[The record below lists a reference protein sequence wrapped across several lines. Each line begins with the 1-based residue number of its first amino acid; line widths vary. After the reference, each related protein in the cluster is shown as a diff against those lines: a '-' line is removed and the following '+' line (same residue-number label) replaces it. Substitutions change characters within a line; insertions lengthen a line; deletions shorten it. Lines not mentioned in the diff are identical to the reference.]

1 MQKEEHIKIIHNLS
15 TYKAINDRDQWFPR
29 VTAEKVNI
37 QEEIKYPDGGS
48 WPVIQI
54 NCLNDNTIL
63 ELDTVQSRKGT
74 NKKLLFNSNID
85 DEYLLVFKEL
95 FNLIIRFKETFALGI
110 ALNKNSETV
119 TCEVSF
125 KICEKCKATY
135 MAIYG
140 KRSESGRD
148 DDNVLYVHGIWQVTL
163 SKEFKEHLGC
173 L

>member
-1 MQKEEHIKIIHNLS
+1 MQKEDHIEIKNSLS
-15 TYKAINDRDQWFPR
+15 FYKAINDRDQWFPR

-54 NCLNDNTIL
+54 NCLNDDTIL

-74 NKKLLFNSNID
+74 YKKRLVNYNID
-85 DEYLLVFKEL
+85 DEYLIVFKEL
-95 FNLIIRFKETFALGI
+95 FNLIVRFKETFALGI

>member
-1 MQKEEHIKIIHNLS
+1 MQKEDHIEIKNSLPF
-15 TYKAINDRDQWFPR
+15 YKAINDRDEWFPR
-29 VTAEKVNI
+29 ITAEKVNI

-54 NCLNDNTIL
+54 KCVNDDTLL

-74 NKKLLFNSNID
+74 IKKVLMNHRIEEVYLEELLKKFSLHFGNQKTFSLEVPNKDYYSSYGNISI
-85 DEYLLVFKEL
+85 K
-95 FNLIIRFKETFALGI
+95 
-110 ALNKNSETV
+110 S
-119 TCEVSF
+119 
-125 KICEKCKATY
+125 CEKCNATY

-148 DDNVLYVHGIWQVTL
+148 DDNVLYVHGIWQVAL
-163 SKEFKEHLGC
+163 SEEFKEHLGD

>member
-15 TYKAINDRDQWFPR
+15 SYKAINDRDQWFPR
-29 VTAEKVNI
+29 VTAEKVKI

-54 NCLNDNTIL
+54 NCLNDDTLL

-74 NKKLLFNSNID
+74 KKEVLRDYKLPNHILQEFYEKFKLYSRTEILHSLEIPNKDYYSSYGNISI
-85 DEYLLVFKEL
+85 K
-95 FNLIIRFKETFALGI
+95 
-110 ALNKNSETV
+110 S
-119 TCEVSF
+119 
-125 KICEKCKATY
+125 CEKCNATY

-148 DDNVLYVHGIWQVTL
+148 DDNVLYVHGIWQVAL
-163 SKEFKEHLGC
+163 SKEFKEHLV